1 MFSVILHSYIHAE
14 IILALI
20 ATEFIYLFLVFGLKN
35 KFSIDSVTDY
45 KNSLFFLA
53 GIFVLFLALVWP
65 LHYISEYYLFSAHML
80 QHVMISYIA
89 PPLLLSGLNYK
100 ISDSFLGLKYVRNVF
115 KFLFHPIFC
124 FVFFNVI
131 FGLWHLP
138 NIYDLSVSFEQ
149 FHALEHSMFIT
160 GAIFMWWPLVNQSK
174 IFPSIHFGL
183 KLVYLFLLSIAQ
195 IIVFGIITYAPENL
209 YSHYENTT
217 FVFNLTPLEDQ
228 QLGGVI
234 MKVGTALILMG
245 MFIYYYFKWY
255 LSEK

>member
-20 ATEFIYLFLVFGLKN
+20 ATEFIYLFLVFGLNN

-131 FGLWHLP
+131 FGLVLFSNGCLP
-138 NIYDLSVSFEQ
+138 
-149 FHALEHSMFIT
+149 IT
-160 GAIFMWWPLVNQSK
+160 C
-174 IFPSIHFGL
+174 
-183 KLVYLFLLSIAQ
+183 
-195 IIVFGIITYAPENL
+195 
-209 YSHYENTT
+209 
-217 FVFNLTPLEDQ
+217 
-228 QLGGVI
+228 
-234 MKVGTALILMG
+234 
-245 MFIYYYFKWY
+245 IYYII
-255 LSEK
+255 